1 MIGSPTV
8 PFRTLPEDET
18 ISVEE
23 WLTDSSITAGTQR
36 NRRKFLRDY
45 QEANGGK
52 PAQEILEDIRARRIG
67 LYLTGRKFVDHL
79 RAKDCLPSTVTQ
91 FRSMLPGFWESTL
104 GEDSF
109 RRRVF
114 DRQVPIGDSY
124 VTTTKKAPT
133 RDQFRYMLRIAKPQY
148 RALLGMMAC
157 TGMRISEAVSR
168 KMADLEI
175 RKDELTRIKLQAG
188 ETKARTK
195 RYAFLTKETIDWLK
209 EYRLV
214 ADEQARKM
222 EREPSTWVFPGEQ
235 GGHLGPGAAYYQI
248 KRLFK
253 LAGCKDS
260 EDETYSPHSLR
271 TFADTEMAK
280 SGLDRKYIAAIIGH
294 KSKLASE
301 GHYLD
306 WDEIGTLW
314 KETCEPKLT
323 WLMERVEIITEAK
336 DTKAREALARL
347 IQAMRKA
354 DYSDISE
361 FVPDA
366 SRAIEDAERAL
377 EDKS

>member
-1 MIGSPTV
+1 
-8 PFRTLPEDET
+8 LPEDET

-52 PAQEILEDIRARRIG
+52 AARQILEDIRARRVG

-168 KMADLEI
+168 KMSDLET
-175 RKDELTRIKLQAG
+175 KDELTRIKLQAG
-188 ETKARTK
+188 ETKARTR

-209 EYRLV
+209 EYRLA

-222 EREPSTWVFPGEQ
+222 GREPSAWVFPGER
-235 GGHLGPGAAYYQI
+235 GGHLGAGAAYYQI

-280 SGLDRKYIAAIIGH
+280 AGLDRKYIAAIIGH

-306 WDEIGTLW
+306 WDEIGTMW
-314 KETCEPKLT
+314 KDICEQKLT
-323 WLMERVEIITEAK
+323 WLMERIEIITEAK
-336 DTKAREALARL
+336 DTKAREALAKL
-347 IQAMRKA
+347 IAAMRKA

-377 EDKS
+377 EDKSG